1 MQKLSSTRLTTSNLK
16 LKANVN
22 NTIQELDTPIPMN
35 ISDFKSSQKLE
46 STQKIEGLDLTYI
59 KHINKM

>member
-16 LKANVN
+16 LKANVS
-22 NTIQELDTPIPMN
+22 NTIQEVDTPIPMN
-35 ISDFKSSQKLE
+35 IFDYKSSQKLE
-46 STQKIEGLDLTYI
+46 STQKIEGVDLTYI

>member
-16 LKANVN
+16 LKANVS
-22 NTIQELDTPIPMN
+22 NTIQEVDTPIPMG
-35 ISDFKSSQKLE
+35 IFDYKSSQKLE
-46 STQKIEGLDLTYI
+46 STQKIEGVDLTYI

>member
-1 MQKLSSTRLTTSNLK
+1 MQKLSGTRLTTSNLK

-22 NTIQELDTPIPMN
+22 NTIQTLDTPIPMN
-35 ISDFKSSQKLE
+35 ISEFKLSQKLE
-46 STQKIEGLDLTYI
+46 STQKIEGLDVPYI